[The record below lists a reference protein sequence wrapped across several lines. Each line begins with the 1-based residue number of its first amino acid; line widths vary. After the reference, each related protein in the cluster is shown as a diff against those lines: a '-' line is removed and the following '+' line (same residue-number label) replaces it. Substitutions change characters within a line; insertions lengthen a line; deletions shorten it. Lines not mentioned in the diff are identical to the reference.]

1 MTASVTAGYQCTQPA
16 PLIQASSLIILC
28 CSPTDHTPLICHF
41 FFGFLVKYY
50 VCRLNFFFFLLT
62 PFAAL
67 EIEMGKYY
75 LLSNLLDS
83 LVV

>member
-28 CSPTDHTPLICHF
+28 CSPTDHTALICQ

-50 VCRLNFFFFLLT
+50 VCRLTFFFT
-62 PFAAL
+62 QPFAAWAL
-67 EIEMGKYY
+67 EIEMRKCY
-75 LLSNLLDS
+75 LLSNLSDS
-83 LVV
+83 LPM